1 MTRYLEGK
9 VAIVTGSGQGIG
21 RAIAAALAEQGAA
34 VVTNNRRPGATSTT
48 QLTPERLSKLTEE
61 ERNWVAEEM
70 QRFSGDA
77 ESTAE
82 MIRQRGGKAVAC
94 FADITDYDAAGRLI
108 ETAVEAFGG
117 VDILVNVAGAFGF
130 SPFEKMS
137 PALFRK
143 VTAVKL
149 DGYFNTCRHA
159 VPHMLEKGW
168 GRILNCTSRAWLGDI
183 FRHAEYCAA
192 NAGVVG
198 LTRALAM
205 EYAGQGITANCFS
218 PYARTRSAIDLQMFD
233 KTVEQ
238 ADRVMAVDGA
248 TPRVD
253 SAPPPEELTPLICY
267 LCTDA
272 AARVNGSVFNIGG
285 SKIGLYSNPEIVRQ
299 VCKAPG
305 ERWTVEELVHS
316 ADGMLLQGYHS
327 VVENYR

>member
-70 QRFSGDA
+70 QRFGGDA

-149 DGYFNTCRHA
+149 DG
-159 VPHMLEKGW
+159 
-168 GRILNCTSRAWLGDI
+168 
-183 FRHAEYCAA
+183 
-192 NAGVVG
+192 
-198 LTRALAM
+198 
-205 EYAGQGITANCFS
+205 
-218 PYARTRSAIDLQMFD
+218 
-233 KTVEQ
+233 
-238 ADRVMAVDGA
+238 
-248 TPRVD
+248 
-253 SAPPPEELTPLICY
+253 
-267 LCTDA
+267 
-272 AARVNGSVFNIGG
+272 
-285 SKIGLYSNPEIVRQ
+285 
-299 VCKAPG
+299 
-305 ERWTVEELVHS
+305 
-316 ADGMLLQGYHS
+316 
-327 VVENYR
+327 